1 MDYLWVIEVKVGKIS
16 LSKYISENFTKAF
29 LTIFLPLFF
38 IGSLVSIV
46 QLSSITKFIQVDFF
60 EMSKLFGYNLPA
72 MLFYTLPISFLIAIT
87 TTLLRLSTE
96 NELMALFALGVK
108 SKDIIRRLLISAIL
122 FSTLLLLLSIIKM
135 PQAQQQYK
143 AFKTYKITQAKLNIS
158 PSQLGQKFGDFFVYL
173 KSKHGN
179 NMKDI
184 VIYTKEK
191 NSSNRLFIAKEAKI
205 ENIDSTVSL
214 TLNSGSGYTFSEKSL
229 KMIEYEQMKIFQN
242 IKAKAYTY
250 KNIKEYWAKY
260 ARNKKKKGKI
270 LFFIFISL
278 IPIIALYIVA
288 SFSIINPRYQKSY
301 AYLVLGLTI
310 LLLYVVATLLQNQ
323 GSFMLLGISVV
334 TTTVIGIIL
343 FHYRVARYF

>member
-1 MDYLWVIEVKVGKIS
+1 VDYLWIVEDNVGKVG

-46 QLSSITKFIQVDFF
+46 QLSSLTKLIQVDFF
-60 EMSKLFGYNLPA
+60 EMSRLFGYNLPA
-72 MLFYTLPISFLIAIT
+72 MLFYTIPISFLIAIT
-87 TTLLRLSTE
+87 TTLLRLSSE
-96 NELMALFALGVK
+96 NELMALFALGIR
-108 SKDIIRRLLISAIL
+108 SKDVVRRVLISAVL
-122 FSTLLLLLSIIKM
+122 FSILLLLLSIIKM
-135 PQAQQQYK
+135 PQAEQQYR

-173 KSKHGN
+173 KSKSGN
-179 NMKDI
+179 SMKDI

-191 NSSNRLFIAKEAKI
+191 SGSNRLFIAKEAKV

-214 TLNSGSGYTFSEKSL
+214 TLNSGSGYTFSKESL
-229 KMIEYEQMKIFQN
+229 KMVEYEQMKIFQN
-242 IKAKAYTY
+242 INGKSYTY
-250 KNIKEYWAKY
+250 KNIREYWERYAK
-260 ARNKKKKGKI
+260 NPKKRGKI

-301 AYLVLGLTI
+301 AYPVLGLTT

-323 GSFMLLGISVV
+323 GSLILLGVAVI
-334 TTTVIGIIL
+334 TTIVIGVVL